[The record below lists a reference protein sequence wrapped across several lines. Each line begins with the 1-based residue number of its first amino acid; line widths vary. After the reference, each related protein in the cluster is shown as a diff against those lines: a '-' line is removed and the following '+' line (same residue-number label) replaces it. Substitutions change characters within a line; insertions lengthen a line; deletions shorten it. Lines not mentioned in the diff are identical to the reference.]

1 MEDAEGKGSAKGSRP
16 EGKDVVV
23 QEEEFEGLPG
33 VGELCRHSRGD
44 LESSDNQEPTNTT
57 NASDQDVTGE
67 EGDQR
72 AQLYYEGREKETKKK
87 YKK

>member
-1 MEDAEGKGSAKGSRP
+1 MADLLLEDTEDEGSAKGSGP

-23 QEEEFEGLPG
+23 KEEEFEGLPG
-33 VGELCRHSRGD
+33 VGELSCHSRGD
-44 LESSDNQEPTNTT
+44 LESSDNQEPTDTT

-72 AQLYYEGREKETKKK
+72 AQLYEERKNETKK
-87 YKK
+87 